1 MFNMNYT
8 INELSK
14 GQLSLLNLAVDS
26 ALKSPMQSQH
36 GCILALNNTVVTCGK
51 NTTRSL
57 VNGQIVV
64 SCHAEIDT
72 IHKYLRTQR
81 VENKTLYKF
90 DLWVIRVGRKTN
102 GELELRNSKPC
113 KSCLAAMKIYGLR
126 KIYYSLD
133 EKTIACSKIK
143 ELENTYITKWTKNC
157 DRFHTNW
164 RL

>member
-1 MFNMNYT
+1 MNLT
-8 INELSK
+8 IEQLSK
-14 GQLSLLNLAVDS
+14 RQLSLLNLAIDS
-26 ALKSPMQSQH
+26 ALTSPMQSQH
-36 GCILALNNTVVTCGK
+36 GCILALNNTAVTSGK

-72 IHKYLRTQR
+72 IHKYLRRTT
-81 VENKTLYKF
+81 EKSLYKF
-90 DLWVIRVGRKTN
+90 DLWVIRVGKKAN
-102 GELELRNSKPC
+102 GEVELRNSKPC
-113 KSCLAAMKIYGLR
+113 KSCLSAMKIYGLR
-126 KIYYSLD
+126 KIYYSQD

-143 ELENTYITKWTKNC
+143 DLEHTYITKWTKNC